1 MPQFDRLNI
10 KDWEIKEGLP
20 SADIIWYNVSKLL
33 LNSQL
38 SGYKAFFNPLFFS
51 MMITFAILALERL
64 SELWIPFLAPFFI
77 QVTTTAIAIQITYDT
92 PFKVYKALM

>member
-1 MPQFDRLNI
+1 
-10 KDWEIKEGLP
+10 
-20 SADIIWYNVSKLL
+20 
-33 LNSQL
+33 
-38 SGYKAFFNPLFFS
+38 

-64 SELWIPFLAPFFI
+64 SELWIPVLAPFLI